1 MKFEQNYKLPKFSG
15 AYIKIAT
22 AGLCQNMSKR
32 NKSTVTKM
40 QPRPVYNLWNFYPTS
55 SFTFRNFYFH
65 IDDHGTEVLCYREI
79 ATFDGSN
86 FEGYSL

>member
-40 QPRPVYNLWNFYPTS
+40 QPTLVYNL
-55 SFTFRNFYFH
+55 
-65 IDDHGTEVLCYREI
+65 
-79 ATFDGSN
+79 
-86 FEGYSL
+86 